1 MQEEFSDLC
10 LKVTPDLL
18 LDQGPSAEMSSEEE
32 EVMQTIYNILRQGYA
47 PTGYLCNVEVCKK
60 KKNLTYININ

>member
-10 LKVTPDLL
+10 LKVTPDIL

-32 EVMQTIYNILRQGYA
+32 EEEIMQTIYNILRQGYA
-47 PTGYLCNVEVCKK
+47 PIGYLCNGEVCKRK
-60 KKNLTYININ
+60 ILCT

>member
-32 EVMQTIYNILRQGYA
+32 EEEVMQTIYNILRQGYA
-47 PTGYLCNVEVCKK
+47 PTGYLCNAEVCKK
-60 KKNLTYININ
+60 KKILLR